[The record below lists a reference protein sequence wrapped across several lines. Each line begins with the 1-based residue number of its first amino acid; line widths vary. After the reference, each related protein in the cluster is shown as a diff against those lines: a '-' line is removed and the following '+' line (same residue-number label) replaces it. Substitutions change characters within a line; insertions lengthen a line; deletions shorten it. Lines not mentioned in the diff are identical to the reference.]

1 MSSILAPPVTIVV
14 IAGRRQM
21 PHPVLNRGTV
31 GSGSI
36 FFKGSKM
43 RATALVILLC
53 ISSQVVSAQTTEQCQ
68 PTQRAGDLLA
78 CYNKTARPH
87 TLGKPKTSKASTAPD
102 KPAVSEAPIAVDKPA
117 ASKTSTGQ
125 KAQYVDVLAAENSKL
140 DAKMKTICRG
150 C

>member
-1 MSSILAPPVTIVV
+1 
-14 IAGRRQM
+14 
-21 PHPVLNRGTV
+21 
-31 GSGSI
+31 
-36 FFKGSKM
+36 M

-78 CYNKTARPH
+78 RYNKTARPH